1 MKKIVV
7 VALILMSGSGYA
19 RTQVSLNIGFGRPIY
34 CERPVYY
41 TPVYYSP
48 APVYYEQRCYP
59 APSPVVVYV
68 DRDREYG
75 HFRGYDHHDDGHF
88 RGHGSRWH

>member
-19 RTQVSLNIGFGRPIY
+19 RTQVSLNIGVGLPIY
-34 CERPVYY
+34 YERPVYY

-59 APSPVVVYV
+59 APVVVYV
-68 DRDREYG
+68 DRDREYRSF
-75 HFRGYDHHDDGHF
+75 HGYGHHDNDGRF
-88 RGHGSRWH
+88 RGHDSHRH